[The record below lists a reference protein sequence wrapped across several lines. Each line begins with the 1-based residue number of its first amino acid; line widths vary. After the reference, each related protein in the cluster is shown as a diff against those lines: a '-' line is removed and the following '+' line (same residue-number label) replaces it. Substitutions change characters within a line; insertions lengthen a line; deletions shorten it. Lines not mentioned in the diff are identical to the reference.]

1 MIVRIA
7 LILVVALL
15 AIKFYQYIFQSTQNP
30 EKKRKKKRKKKS
42 FSSIKKDDVKDA
54 EFEDIKGDDV

>member
-1 MIVRIA
+1 MIARIV

-15 AIKFYQYIFQSTQNP
+15 AIRFYQYISQSKQVS
-30 EKKRKKKRKKKS
+30 EKKSKQKN

-54 EFEDIKGDDV
+54 EFEDMKGDGSV

>member
-7 LILVVALL
+7 LILVASLL
-15 AIKFYQYIFQSTQNP
+15 AIRFYQYISKSKQVP
-30 EKKRKKKRKKKS
+30 EKKSKQKN

-54 EFEDIKGDDV
+54 EFEDIKGDDSV

>member
-7 LILVVALL
+7 LILAVILL
-15 AIKFYQYIFQSTQNP
+15 AIRFYQYISQSKQVP
-30 EKKRKKKRKKKS
+30 EKKSKQKN

-54 EFEDIKGDDV
+54 EFEDIKGDDSV

>member
-7 LILVVALL
+7 LILVAALL
-15 AIKFYQYIFQSTQNP
+15 AIKFYQYIFQSRQSP
-30 EKKRKKKRKKKS
+30 EKKRKKKS

-54 EFEDIKGDDV
+54 EFEDIKGDDDV

>member
-1 MIVRIA
+1 MIARIV

-15 AIKFYQYIFQSTQNP
+15 AIRFYQYISQRKQVP
-30 EKKRKKKRKKKS
+30 EKKSKQKK

-54 EFEDIKGDDV
+54 EFEDIKGDDSV

>member
-1 MIVRIA
+1 MIARIV

-15 AIKFYQYIFQSTQNP
+15 AIRFYQYISQSKQVS
-30 EKKRKKKRKKKS
+30 EKKSKQKN

-54 EFEDIKGDDV
+54 EFEDIKGDDSV